1 MDSDALI
8 RASVVNILRAVGD
21 DPQREGLTDTPK
33 RVSKLYREIFSG
45 VGVDAAAAI
54 DTVFEED
61 HEGAV
66 ILRDVGFFSI
76 CEHHLLPFFGVAQ
89 MGYVPRGK
97 VAGASKLVRALDV
110 VSKRP
115 QLQERM
121 TSQLADAICSALQPA
136 SMAVVLEAE
145 HLCMQMRGVRRP
157 GSKVVTTALRGP
169 FANSAADPKD
179 LLEMMQRR

>member
-1 MDSDALI
+1 MNRDALI
-8 RASVVNILRAVGD
+8 RTGVTDILRAVGE
-21 DPQREGLTDTPK
+21 DPAREGLRDTPK
-33 RVSKLYREIFSG
+33 RVASLYREIFSG
-45 VGVDAAAAI
+45 VGIDPVQAI
-54 DTVFEED
+54 DTVFEE
-61 HEGAV
+61 ERQGAV
-66 ILRDVGFFSI
+66 ILKDVGFFST

-121 TSQLADAICSALQPA
+121 TSQLADAICTALEPA
-136 SMAVVLEAE
+136 AVAVVVEAE
-145 HLCMQMRGVRRP
+145 HLCMVMRGVRRP

-169 FANSAADPKD
+169 FAEADAGPKE
-179 LLEMMQRR
+179 LLSMMQKG